1 MSMRTRHM
9 YTDFQKS
16 IWKLQAAQLHCLV
29 GAGPSLPDRG
39 VLGGISLFRPL
50 FLRDAQLDER
60 NGLRVELRRRE
71 SLDTVA
77 SLFLVARLTIT
88 SAAFP

>member
-1 MSMRTRHM
+1 M

-16 IWKLQAAQLHCLV
+16 IWKLQAAQLQCLV
-29 GAGPSLPDRG
+29 GAGPSPPDRR

-60 NGLRVELRRRE
+60 SGLRVELRLE
-71 SLDTVA
+71 I
-77 SLFLVARLTIT
+77 FEQI
-88 SAAFP
+88 FCG